1 MYWPGTFAQWFEAHD
16 SFGVTEV
23 GTKWGLAEGRVGGPA
38 MFETF
43 ILLANAGT
51 TAADVTVTYLR
62 ENGSTLV
69 RQYTVEPT
77 SRFNIWANAVGPELA
92 NERFGALIEVTNGVP
107 IAVER
112 AMYNSSAGVLFAGGS
127 NATATRIP

>member
-1 MYWPGTFAQWFEAHD
+1 
-16 SFGVTEV
+16 
-23 GTKWGLAEGRVGGPA
+23 